1 MHLGYAYLRYKY
13 QLLGSVLGRLNFRL
27 DSSNHGTNWE
37 SQIMDG
43 IVVYVGVAFLGG
55 ILWEVMSLVN
65 VVKESSIRLYTIS
78 NELGEISSQL
88 GNVDSIY
95 GEMQWHKDLSSMSRV
110 LKQLE
115 AIESAI
121 QKLDI

>member
-1 MHLGYAYLRYKY
+1 
-13 QLLGSVLGRLNFRL
+13 
-27 DSSNHGTNWE
+27 
-37 SQIMDG
+37 MDG